1 MALEYK
7 RRRRVVRRVSSSH
20 ECIMEFDR
28 QRRCRIGNGVSLF
41 PGGEGWLDKGRSEAG
56 SASGVRKDDVG

>member
-1 MALEYK
+1 MALGCK

-41 PGGEGWLDKGRSEAG
+41 PGGG
-56 SASGVRKDDVG
+56 GVVGQGKE